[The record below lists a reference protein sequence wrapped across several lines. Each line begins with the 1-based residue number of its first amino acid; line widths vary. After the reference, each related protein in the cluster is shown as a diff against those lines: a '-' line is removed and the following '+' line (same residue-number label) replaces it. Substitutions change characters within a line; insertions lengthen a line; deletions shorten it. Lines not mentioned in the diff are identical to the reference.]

1 MAITDIKQELVVF
14 LRNSDIFTIGLRGV
28 TTSQD
33 TGTFS
38 GASTHTLATNPT
50 LAKNVRDITIGGGLI
65 HHWKLNETSSTT
77 VADSLGSKDLTSST
91 DASNIT
97 VPGKINTA
105 FDFTAASSEN
115 LTDGT
120 FISEVVRSGTFT
132 VAFWVKSDST
142 VGAQTIFNNSDGSS
156 NRIGV
161 EINALSIRCSAFT
174 GSGYDGASGTI
185 AANTWTH
192 IAFTNTAGTLQLYL
206 DGILQTGTLDGALPV
221 GGGLSIGSDSS
232 GGEFFDGIVDDVRI
246 YDRVLSSAEVGKI
259 YNSGNG
265 TEDAQTS
272 LNLGTDYSVNYTTGV
287 ITFVAS
293 QTGAYTIN
301 YDQGSTDKIY
311 PDFPRDDLSISSYP
325 RIAVDIIAGTSDA
338 FGIGGASF
346 ITGYGVSVVAFS
358 YNVGDIETYIQSIRT
373 AFINASNDFY
383 NISFIKPTAMGPLI
397 ESPDRSSQILQR
409 SQDFEIMFEVQTA
422 V

>member
-14 LRNSDIFTIGLRGV
+14 LRNSDIFTTTQRGV
-28 TTSQD
+28 TTSED
-33 TGTFS
+33 TGTWS
-38 GASTHTLATNPT
+38 AETNHTLATNPT
-50 LAKNVRDITIGGGLI
+50 LVKNVRGITDEDSPEETYETFDSGDLGNTNISSSFSHAQTFTIGATGSNEDFILTDI
-65 HHWKLNETSSTT
+65 ELKL
-77 VADSLGSKDLTSST
+77 SKDGTPDDDLVISIKEVDYRGFPVGNTLSTLSVDEGDISDVNTSFETFDMPSCVLKKGKKYALVLTSNTSPVREYSALLDT
-91 DASNIT
+91 TAVYSGGNAWAGVTSPDTWTETEGAAFAF
-97 VPGKINTA
+97 KINGQKILVPNV
-105 FDFTAASSEN
+105 EY
-115 LTDGT
+115 
-120 FISEVVRSGTFT
+120 
-132 VAFWVKSDST
+132 WV
-142 VGAQTIFNNSDGSS
+142 
-156 NRIGV
+156 
-161 EINALSIRCSAFT
+161 
-174 GSGYDGASGTI
+174 
-185 AANTWTH
+185 
-192 IAFTNTAGTLQLYL
+192 
-206 DGILQTGTLDGALPV
+206 
-221 GGGLSIGSDSS
+221 
-232 GGEFFDGIVDDVRI
+232 
-246 YDRVLSSAEVGKI
+246 
-259 YNSGNG
+259 
-265 TEDAQTS
+265 
-272 LNLGTDYSVNYTTGV
+272 DYSTGV
-287 ITFVAS
+287 ISFENV
-293 QTGAYTIN
+293 QIGAYIIL